1 MKVKPRSGHYGQVPR
16 FPNPWHTYDVI
27 GSHVWGPHYWF
38 FLHTLAISYPIKPND
53 VTKKKYYTF
62 IHNLPLFIPVNE
74 IGNSF
79 SKMLDK
85 YPVKPYLDSRKSFIK
100 WMHFIHNKINIL
112 CNKDEITLDEAMEQ
126 YYNNYKP
133 KQNKNIEE
141 KKHREKLIFI
151 GIMFLL
157 IIISIFFYNK

>member
-1 MKVKPRSGHYGQVPR
+1 MTLDPE
-16 FPNPWHTYDVI
+16 I
-27 GSHVWGPHYWF
+27 WGPHYWF
-38 FLHTLAISYPIKPND
+38 FLHTIAISYPIKPND
-53 VTKKKYYTF
+53 VTKKKYYNF
-62 IHNLPLFIPVNE
+62 IQNLPLFIPIDE

-79 SKMLDK
+79 SKLLDK

-112 CNKDEITLDEAMEQ
+112 LNKEEITLDEAMEQ

-141 KKHREKLIFI
+141 RKRREKLIFM
-151 GIMFLL
+151 GIIFLL
-157 IIISIFFYNK
+157 IFISIYFYNK

>member
-1 MKVKPRSGHYGQVPR
+1 MALDP
-16 FPNPWHTYDVI
+16 
-27 GSHVWGPHYWF
+27 HVWGPHYWF

-141 KKHREKLIFI
+141 KKHREKLSKN
-151 GIMFLL
+151 GRDNFLKKYNWEK
-157 IIISIFFYNK
+157 ISQKYLDV

>member
-1 MKVKPRSGHYGQVPR
+1 MSLDP
-16 FPNPWHTYDVI
+16 D
-27 GSHVWGPHYWF
+27 VWGPHYWF

-79 SKMLDK
+79 SKLLDK

-112 CNKDEITLDEAMEQ
+112 CNKDEISLDEAMEQ

-141 KKHREKLIFI
+141 KKQREKVIFM
-151 GIMFLL
+151 GIIFLL
-157 IIISIFFYNK
+157 IVISIYFYNK

>member
-1 MKVKPRSGHYGQVPR
+1 MALDP
-16 FPNPWHTYDVI
+16 
-27 GSHVWGPHYWF
+27 HVWGPHYWF

-53 VTKKKYYTF
+53 ITKKKYYTF

-79 SKMLDK
+79 SKLLDK
-85 YPVKPYLDSRKSFIK
+85 YPVKPYLDSRKSFIT

-133 KQNKNIEE
+133 KQNKNNEE
-141 KKHREKLIFI
+141 KKQREKLIFM
-151 GIMFLL
+151 GIIFLL
-157 IIISIFFYNK
+157 IVISIYFYNK